1 MLTLPD
7 IKLRDYQETILANW
21 RKTKPS
27 EGCFDLSVGSGKT
40 IMILQMIK
48 ELGVT
53 ATILVHTSVILEQ
66 FVEEA
71 KKHWGYDLNVV
82 DGQNKTIGPIT
93 VCSVASLFNNP
104 ELLTE
109 LVANTSALF
118 VDEAH
123 LYVSDKRVEVVEAF
137 KPKYIYG
144 FSGTFTRED
153 AQGPAIHFYFGN
165 ILETY
170 EATMICPTVEVVDS
184 REFIPIS
191 VNYHEMIDK
200 MVENDS
206 RNMLIA
212 GLAAGEALQGRK
224 ILVLV
229 KRVDHYKRIRA
240 KLPAGDTI
248 LMAESDDNELPMKLQ
263 MLRENKMDFS
273 IILGTFSLLSTGFS
287 IEKLDVLIIAGDL
300 KSSVLTMQSSGRVL
314 RLLKDKTAKIIDIAD
329 MSNPIFRRQFLE
341 RKKLYE
347 SKGWPI
353 KGLDHWKK

>member
-7 IKLRDYQETILANW
+7 IKLRDYQETILSNW

-82 DGQNKTIGPIT
+82 DGQNKRIGPIT
-93 VCSVASLFNNP
+93 VASVASLFNNP
-104 ELLTE
+104 QLLAE

-137 KPKYIYG
+137 RPSYIYG
-144 FSGTFTRED
+144 FSGTFQRED

-170 EATMICPTVEVVDS
+170 EATMINPVVEAIDS
-184 REFIPIS
+184 KEFIPVDI
-191 VNYHEMIDK
+191 NYATIIDS

-206 RNMLIA
+206 RNTLIA
-212 GLAAGEALQGRK
+212 GLAFGEAMQGRK
-224 ILVLV
+224 VLVLV
-229 KRVDHYKRIRA
+229 KRILHYQKIRE
-240 KLPAGDTI
+240 KLPKGDTI
-248 LMAESDDNELPMKLQ
+248 IMAESDDDDLGEKLQ
-263 MLRENKMDFS
+263 LLRENKMDFS
-273 IILGTFSLLSTGFS
+273 IILGTFSLLSTGFNVPQ
-287 IEKLDVLIIAGDL
+287 LDTLVFGGDL
-300 KSSVLTMQSSGRVL
+300 RSSVLTTQSCGRIL
-314 RLLKDKTAKIIDIAD
+314 RKLTGKNAKIIDIFD
-329 MSNPIFRRQFLE
+329 YKNPILYRQFQA

-347 SKGWPI
+347 SKNWIVKMPWGDR
-353 KGLDHWKK
+353 K